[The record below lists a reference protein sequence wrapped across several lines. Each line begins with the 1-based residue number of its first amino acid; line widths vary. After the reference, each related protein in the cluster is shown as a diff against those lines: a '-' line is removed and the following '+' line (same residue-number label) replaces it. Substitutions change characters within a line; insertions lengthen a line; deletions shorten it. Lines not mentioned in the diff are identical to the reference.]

1 MKTPWAVRIFV
12 RIFETLT
19 SFLSWNIRAIAEPAI
34 LGYTYIDDA
43 SLTLNQRRRFEK
55 APSLREDFLVKTD
68 DEVRRDI
75 FKKISGLKDPILGN
89 ILQHFENIVF
99 LGFQTTFWLSTS
111 LFLACQLSS
120 NAPASISVFISRL
133 KPFLFSVVFKNQ
145 KCLDCGLTGD
155 VRLMS
160 NYCHMEKVFVH
171 PGSLI
176 QYHPKRTE
184 RYHDSTTV
192 IREHPGG
199 LYRPWYSLDFF
210 ICKMGGE
217 RWDSRGYKQ
226 GNKGWKSQ
234 L

>member
-1 MKTPWAVRIFV
+1 M
-12 RIFETLT
+12 
-19 SFLSWNIRAIAEPAI
+19 
-34 LGYTYIDDA
+34 
-43 SLTLNQRRRFEK
+43 NQRRRFES
-55 APSLREDFLVKTD
+55 APSLREDFLIKTD
-68 DEVRRDI
+68 DEVCHDI
-75 FKKISGLKDPILGN
+75 FKKISDLKDPILGN
-89 ILQHFENIVF
+89 VF
-99 LGFQTTFWLSTS
+99 FSNSKNKTTTADTEKFSETES
-111 LFLACQLSS
+111 ECLF
-120 NAPASISVFISRL
+120 IFR
-133 KPFLFSVVFKNQ
+133 FSVVFKNQ

-184 RYHDSTTV
+184 KYHDSTTV

-217 RWDSRGYKQ
+217 RYFFFHSKT
-226 GNKGWKSQ
+226 NSI
-234 L
+234 

>member
-1 MKTPWAVRIFV
+1 MIFCRLEMYQCGAEKTRVKQTIFS
-12 RIFETLT
+12 TKMP
-19 SFLSWNIRAIAEPAI
+19 N
-34 LGYTYIDDA
+34 
-43 SLTLNQRRRFEK
+43 
-55 APSLREDFLVKTD
+55 
-68 DEVRRDI
+68 RDI
-75 FKKISGLKDPILGN
+75 FVKKRLIRVSLLKSKDECRNKSWENDVTRGSFTRSGVSVYF
-89 ILQHFENIVF
+89 HF
-99 LGFQTTFWLSTS
+99 
-111 LFLACQLSS
+111 C
-120 NAPASISVFISRL
+120 
-133 KPFLFSVVFKNQ
+133 FSVVFKNQ

-217 RWDSRGYKQ
+217 RYFLKHFKIS
-226 GNKGWKSQ
+226 ST
-234 L
+234 

>member
-1 MKTPWAVRIFV
+1 MGSRIRYWVTF
-12 RIFETLT
+12 FSTL
-19 SFLSWNIRAIAEPAI
+19 
-34 LGYTYIDDA
+34 
-43 SLTLNQRRRFEK
+43 
-55 APSLREDFLVKTD
+55 
-68 DEVRRDI
+68 
-75 FKKISGLKDPILGN
+75 KISSFSVSKPLSDC
-89 ILQHFENIVF
+89 QQVYS
-99 LGFQTTFWLSTS
+99 WLVSCRA
-111 LFLACQLSS
+111 LAL
-120 NAPASISVFISRL
+120 ASRISVFNSRL

-217 RWDSRGYKQ
+217 R
-226 GNKGWKSQ
+226 
-234 L
+234 

>member
-1 MKTPWAVRIFV
+1 MRQVFEKIFSLRPMTRFAMTFSRKLVTSRIRYWV
-12 RIFETLT
+12 T
-19 SFLSWNIRAIAEPAI
+19 SFSQTQKTKTTTAD
-34 LGYTYIDDA
+34 T
-43 SLTLNQRRRFEK
+43 EK
-55 APSLREDFLVKTD
+55 FSETESECLF
-68 DEVRRDI
+68 I
-75 FKKISGLKDPILGN
+75 F
-89 ILQHFENIVF
+89 
-99 LGFQTTFWLSTS
+99 
-111 LFLACQLSS
+111 
-120 NAPASISVFISRL
+120 R
-133 KPFLFSVVFKNQ
+133 FSVVFKNQ

-217 RWDSRGYKQ
+217 RYFLSF
-226 GNKGWKSQ
+226 
-234 L
+234 

>member
-1 MKTPWAVRIFV
+1 M
-12 RIFETLT
+12 
-19 SFLSWNIRAIAEPAI
+19 
-34 LGYTYIDDA
+34 
-43 SLTLNQRRRFEK
+43 
-55 APSLREDFLVKTD
+55 
-68 DEVRRDI
+68 
-75 FKKISGLKDPILGN
+75 
-89 ILQHFENIVF
+89 
-99 LGFQTTFWLSTS
+99 
-111 LFLACQLSS
+111 
-120 NAPASISVFISRL
+120 
-133 KPFLFSVVFKNQ
+133 FKNH

-184 RYHDSTTV
+184 KYHDSTTV

-217 RWDSRGYKQ
+217 RYFFHSKINSIWNIQCFRYLCCGSLGGQPGCRSIRSCCKKVFVDGDDPVTGCQERYQCCKIDVTSKVQGCKSKFDCCDGKVKSRGCEELCKKCDRAWGTPAEECYEKEHNIIDTTPNLKLQ
-226 GNKGWKSQ
+226 PEKKRNLLAWIMFSFCFAWLAEDKW
-234 L
+234 